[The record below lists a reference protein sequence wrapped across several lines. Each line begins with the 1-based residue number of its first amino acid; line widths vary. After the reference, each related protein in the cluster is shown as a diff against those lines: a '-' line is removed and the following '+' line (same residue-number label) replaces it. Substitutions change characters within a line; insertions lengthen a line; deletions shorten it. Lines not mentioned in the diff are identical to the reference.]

1 MLTSED
7 FIRAGNVVNGFIA
20 DSLDILDPEV
30 LDAIQ
35 VLKDGCYE
43 ALQIPRRVR
52 GRFISGG
59 NKDEL
64 QVRDS
69 SQG

>member
-7 FIRAGNVVNGFIA
+7 FIRAGNIVNEFIA

-35 VLKDGCYE
+35 TLKDGCYE
-43 ALQIPRRVR
+43 AIQIPRRVR
-52 GRFISGG
+52 GRFISRGG
-59 NKDEL
+59 RNEL

>member
-7 FIRAGNVVNGFIA
+7 FIRAGNVINGFIA
-20 DSLDILDPEV
+20 DSLDVIDPEV

-43 ALQIPRRVR
+43 AIQIPRRVR
-52 GRFISGG
+52 RRFISGATD
-59 NKDEL
+59 DEL
-64 QVRDS
+64 QMRD
-69 SQG
+69 